1 MRAEISACVRYN
13 QKRARKSSKRA
24 KLRIVTPYFPKLR
37 AFKTLHPHKQY
48 VFFEF
53 LVENKEK
60 KGYRTQQE
68 IKISPGIPLL

>member
-13 QKRARKSSKRA
+13 QKRARKSSNRA
-24 KLRIVTPYFPKLR
+24 KLRIVTPHFPKLR

-60 KGYRTQQE
+60 KATARN
-68 IKISPGIPLL
+68 KRLK